1 MGEVDASFI
10 QAPEQ
15 RPNPSI
21 IDEAQGIPV
30 IDLSPIHQHLQNDTT
45 VSDPSAIEAVVK
57 EVGRACKE
65 WGFFQVINHGVP
77 LNLKNGVEDVSRRF
91 FSQSLEEKKKVAR
104 DQTSV
109 PGYFDAEHTKNI
121 RDWKEGLDFLA
132 KDPTPIPI
140 SGDDDDDRTTQW
152 TNRYPQNPPDLR
164 GTVLEYIEEMEKLSF
179 KLLELIALSL
189 GLEPRRFHG
198 YYLKDQC
205 SFIRFNHYPA
215 CPWPDQALGVGPHKD
230 PSALTI
236 LAAVDEVEGL
246 EVRRK
251 SDQQWIRVKPTPQAF
266 IINIGDVVQV
276 WSNDEYMGAEHRV
289 VVNSEKERFSIPF
302 FFSPAHNTMIEPT
315 KELINEKNPAKY
327 KPYNFGKFLVKR
339 KDGNYQKQNVD
350 NIQIS
355 HFRLP

>member
-15 RPNPSI
+15 RSDLSI

-45 VSDPSAIEAVVK
+45 VSDPSAIEAVAK
-57 EVGRACKE
+57 EVGRACQE
-65 WGFFQVINHGVP
+65 WGFFQVINHGT
-77 LNLKNGVEDVSRRF
+77 LNLRNRVEDVSRNF

-109 PGYFDAEHTKNI
+109 TDKRGPSWPPHSSAI
-121 RDWKEGLDFLA
+121 
-132 KDPTPIPI
+132 
-140 SGDDDDDRTTQW
+140 DRTTQW

-164 GTVLEYIEEMEKLSF
+164 GTVLEYIEEIEKLSY

-189 GLEPRRFHG
+189 GLEPWR
-198 YYLKDQC
+198 D
-205 SFIRFNHYPA
+205 A
-215 CPWPDQALGVGPHKD
+215 
-230 PSALTI
+230 SALTI

-251 SDQQWIRVKPTPQAF
+251 SDQQWIRVKPSPQAF

-276 WSNDEYMGAEHRV
+276 WSNDEYEGGEHRV
-289 VVNSEKERFSIPF
+289 AVNSEKER
-302 FFSPAHNTMIEPT
+302 
-315 KELINEKNPAKY
+315 
-327 KPYNFGKFLVKR
+327 
-339 KDGNYQKQNVD
+339 
-350 NIQIS
+350 
-355 HFRLP
+355 LP